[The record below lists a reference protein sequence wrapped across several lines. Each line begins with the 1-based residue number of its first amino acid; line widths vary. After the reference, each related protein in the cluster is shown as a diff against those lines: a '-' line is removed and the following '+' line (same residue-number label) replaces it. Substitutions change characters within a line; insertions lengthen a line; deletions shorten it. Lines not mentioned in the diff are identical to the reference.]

1 MIATLTLCA
10 TALLLSP
17 PTDGESKTPIVDQ
30 PSATAQSQLA
40 QSQFVVV
47 TKEENAVKAAKSDL
61 LSIERN
67 IINLTNSERTRR
79 GLPALKLDESLMKT
93 SRHHASWM
101 ARSRK
106 MVHSRLNLGEN
117 IAMGQPT
124 STSAVRAWMNSSGHR
139 ANILNRGY
147 KKIGAAAYRTPSGTI
162 YWCQQFRF

>member
-1 MIATLTLCA
+1 MIARITLCA

-17 PTDGESKTPIVDQ
+17 PTDGNSQAPAVDR
-30 PSATAQSQLA
+30 PSATVQSQP
-40 QSQFVVV
+40 VVV
-47 TKEENAVKAAKSDL
+47 TKEEKVVKAAKSDL
-61 LSIERN
+61 LTIERN
-67 IINLTNSERTRR
+67 IINLTNAERRRR

-101 ARSRK
+101 ASKRR
-106 MVHSRLNLGEN
+106 MVHSRQNLGEN

-124 STSAVRAWMNSSGHR
+124 STSAVRAWMNSKGHR